1 MRILITILFVSAFF
15 IDITNA
21 QTFHL
26 KNFRVEHGMPSSQVY
41 DIAQDSNGTLYI
53 ATDLGLTKYDGS
65 SFKTYSKVH
74 GLADNSISKLFVSA
88 SGEIWCLG
96 QNRTFSLFKDDS
108 AFVSKR
114 SETINKSIGEDFI
127 RSFAAN
133 KRGDLILGI
142 SQPCFDKSYA
152 LIINIDGEIS
162 KIEKPRGFYFIEE
175 YSIFGGYA
183 CPGNPSILEIAV
195 SYTHLTLPTIYSV

>member
-15 IDITNA
+15 IDIANA

-53 ATDLGLTKYDGS
+53 ATDLVLTTYDGS

-88 SGEIWCLG
+88 SGEEVTAFNVQSGKKVWSSDAMRSDVIVVDVV
-96 QNRTFSLFKDDS
+96 LFTNYIVTATSRGVIQLRDYQTGEVVKT
-108 AFVSKR
+108 AQSKGGGLR
-114 SETINKSIGEDFI
+114 
-127 RSFAAN
+127 
-133 KRGDLILGI
+133 DL
-142 SQPCFDKSYA
+142 SVMP
-152 LIINIDGEIS
+152 DGE
-162 KIEKPRGFYFIEE
+162 RLLLTTRDG
-175 YSIFGGYA
+175 
-183 CPGNPSILEIAV
+183 AV
-195 SYTHLTLPTIYSV
+195 HVWENKMIHVAS